1 MYAREAFTDEEDAI
15 LSRFFTNTDLPVFA
29 IVNLPEI
36 VKGAM
41 FARYSRTHK
50 SLRRLF
56 LDEFYEQ
63 PDLGIDAIADH
74 AAKIEGTESDAAR
87 QRAEELYQR
96 VFVQY
101 GDDSVAQ
108 LGGAHLAC
116 EQVSALLAKVIE
128 RGRLAAYLEQSTRY
142 IRFDEKLRGEDGYER
157 YRYHIPPEISGSDLA
172 PVYETAM
179 NRLFENYSYVVSA
192 MTGYFQER
200 FPRGAKEG
208 RAAYSRA
215 TRARACDAARG
226 LLPAATTS
234 NIGVYASGQAYESML
249 MRMNANGLEES
260 KEYSKMMLRE
270 LRKVIAGFL
279 SRVDVKDR
287 GVAWSKYFSEVAS
300 EMKLVTDG
308 LTPELDPT
316 DAFDINQDEVR
327 LVDHDPDAEIR
338 IAAAALYPYAN
349 VSEEQLIR
357 RVVNMSDQDRREIIS
372 AYVGE
377 RRNRRHKPGRGMER
391 VYYRFDVLSDFGSFR
406 DVQRHRMM
414 TIDWQKLTP
423 THGYA
428 TPPEIDDIGG
438 AVTDRWHEGMTEMS
452 ALYQEIQT
460 KLDDDVA
467 QYVVPFGYRIR
478 YNIQMNARQAFH
490 MLELRTG
497 ESGHTDYRRI
507 CLKMHD
513 LIRNQ
518 AGHHAI
524 ADAMKYVD
532 SKDYGLGRL
541 SAERR
546 QTDGQQLGLE
556 LG

>member
-1 MYAREAFTDEEDAI
+1 MYARESFTDEERSI
-15 LSRFFTNTDLPVFA
+15 LNRFFTNTDLPVFA
-29 IVNLPEI
+29 VINLPEI
-36 VKGAM
+36 VKGAL

-56 LDEFYEQ
+56 LDEFYAQ
-63 PDLGIDAIADH
+63 PDIGIEAISDQ
-74 AAKIEGTESDAAR
+74 AAQIESDGDDAAR
-87 QRAEELYQR
+87 RRAEELYQR

-116 EQVSALLAKVIE
+116 EQVSAILAKVIE

-142 IRFDEKLRGEDGYER
+142 IRFDEKLQSADGIER
-157 YRYHIPPEISGSDLA
+157 FRYQIPPEIAGSDLA
-172 PVYETAM
+172 GVYETAM
-179 NRLFENYSYVVSA
+179 NRLFDHYAYVVSA

-249 MRMNANGLEES
+249 MRMNASQLAES
-260 KEYSKMMLRE
+260 REYSAMMLGE

-279 SRVDVKDR
+279 ARVDVEDR
-287 GVAWSKYFSEVAS
+287 GVAWSEYFGDVTSAMKSVA
-300 EMKLVTDG
+300 DG
-308 LTPELDPT
+308 LISDPDPNAT
-316 DAFDINQDEVR
+316 FDINRDEVR
-327 LVDHDPDAEIR
+327 LVDFDPDAEIR

-349 VSEEQLIR
+349 VSEEQLIQ
-357 RVVNMSDQDRREIIS
+357 RVFAMSDHERREVIS

-406 DVQRHRMM
+406 DLQRHRMM
-414 TIDWQKLTP
+414 TIDWQKLSP
-423 THGYA
+423 LHGYA

-438 AVTDRWHEGMTEMS
+438 AVKDRWHDGMAEMS
-452 ALYQEIQT
+452 ALYQDIQSA
-460 KLDDDVA
+460 LGEDVA

-513 LIRNQ
+513 LIRSQ
-518 AGHHAI
+518 AGHRAI
-524 ADAMKYVD
+524 ADAMIYVD
-532 SKDYGLGRL
+532 SNDYGLGRL